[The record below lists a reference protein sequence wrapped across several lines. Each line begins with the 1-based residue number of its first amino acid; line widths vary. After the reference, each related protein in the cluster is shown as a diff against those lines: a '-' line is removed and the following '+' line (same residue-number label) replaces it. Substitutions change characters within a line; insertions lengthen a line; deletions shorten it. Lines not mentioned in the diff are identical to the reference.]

1 MPNVLTML
9 STVTCGHPPDT
20 PGKVQT
26 QSEAKLKVNGSSVLL
41 QTSINGQQIGL
52 PVGLPDCGIQPTAG
66 SEKCRMVSEVSAGAA
81 LKLKVN
87 RDPVML
93 DTTLKGSTNGKIE
106 GVRAEVAGGRGKPVE
121 TPDSVAGGTDELRV
135 LWAWNRFPAAD

>member
-9 STVTCGHPPDT
+9 STVTCGHPPGT

-26 QSEAKLKVNGSSVLL
+26 QSEAKLKVNGSPVLL
-41 QTSINGQQIGL
+41 QTSIGDR
-52 PVGLPDCGIQPTAG
+52 PVAECGIQPATG
-66 SEKCRMVSEVSAGAA
+66 FTPCVKVLEVSAGAA

-93 DTTLKGSTNGKIE
+93 CTLKGSTNGT
-106 GVRAEVAGGRGKPVE
+106 VAGEQQKLLAG
-121 TPDSVAGGTDELRV
+121 VANQSKLQTV
-135 LWAWNRFPAAD
+135 